1 MSEARSNKGK
11 AGVFQLADG
20 NWGYRFIVTVEGK
33 RKAQKRILD
42 EDGKPFKTEAQA
54 AKARAKN
61 IKIAKLYVKAKLEE
75 AAAPKEKVIERK
87 TVEEVFTEYCEK
99 GRAEKAFATKKKQDS
114 LWKNY
119 LLNKFGD
126 RYVDEISVA
135 EVNDYLAELYCDYN
149 FAYGYVEGFLKQF
162 YLIFGQAY
170 SRNYLDVD
178 TYNKL
183 CVNKNTKIKMP
194 KMKSTDVKDI
204 EYYSKEDY
212 AIMDKYFHGK
222 NVETAYLLGKYCGLR
237 VGECYGVLWSDIN
250 FDEGYI
256 MIDKQFK
263 SQDGLNKLLPLKTK
277 NARRKVYMC
286 SELQRYLEA
295 LKEKFRQYETEY
307 ALQRE
312 QNEMQILN
320 VDGNK
325 ISSLLLLNTLPKGKI
340 QTDWAIKH
348 HARPLKE
355 KYGIDFKY
363 HTLRHT
369 YGTNLALMNT
379 PEHILCNQMGHGK
392 SQTTH
397 KYYLAVSK
405 EGIEELKNNLEKM

>member
-1 MSEARSNKGK
+1 MTKEKNNKA
-11 AGVFQLADG
+11 AGVFQLPNG

-33 RKAQKRILD
+33 RKAQKRIFD
-42 EDGKPFKTEAQA
+42 EEGKPFKTEAQA
-54 AKARAKN
+54 AKSRTKN
-61 IKIAKLYVKAKLEE
+61 IKLAKLYMRTKLEE
-75 AAAPKEKVIERK
+75 AAAPKEKKIEQK
-87 TVEEVFTEYCEK
+87 TVQDVYAEYCEK
-99 GRAEKAFATKKKQDS
+99 GRSEKAYATKKKQDS

-119 LLNKFGD
+119 LLDRFGE
-126 RYVDEISVA
+126 RYINEISVA
-135 EVNDYLAELYCDYN
+135 EINDFLAELYIDYN
-149 FAYGYVEGFLKQF
+149 FAYSYVEGFLKQF

-170 SRNYLDVD
+170 SRNYLKVD
-178 TYNKL
+178 DYNKL

-194 KMKSTDVKDI
+194 KMKSTDIKDI
-204 EYYSKEDY
+204 AFYSKADY
-212 AIMDKYFHGK
+212 SVMDKYFHGK
-222 NVETAYLLGKYCGLR
+222 NVETAYLLGRYCGLR

-250 FDEGYI
+250 FEKGYI

-286 SELQRYLEA
+286 SELQRYLEE
-295 LKEKFRQYETEY
+295 LREKFQEYEKKY

-312 QNEMQILN
+312 QNEMQIFN

-325 ISSLLLLNTLPKGKI
+325 ISSLLLLNTLPNGKI

-363 HTLRHT
+363 HILRHT
-369 YGTNLALMNT
+369 YGTNLALLNT
-379 PEHILCNQMGHGK
+379 PAHILRNQMGHGK
-392 SQTTH
+392 SQTTQ
-397 KYYLAVSK
+397 KYYLAVSE
-405 EGIEELKNNLEKM
+405 EGISELKYNLEKI